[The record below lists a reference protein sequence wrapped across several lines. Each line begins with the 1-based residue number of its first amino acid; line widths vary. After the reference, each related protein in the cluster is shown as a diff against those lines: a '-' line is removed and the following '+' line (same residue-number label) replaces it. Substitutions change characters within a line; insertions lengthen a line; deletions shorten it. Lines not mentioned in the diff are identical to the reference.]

1 MKKTAVLLMVI
12 TVLSKVFGFLRDIT
26 LSYFYGASSIS
37 DAYIISITITT
48 VLFSLVITGIS
59 SGYIPLYKLIENDD
73 GEKSARIFTNNVVNF
88 VIIISTILIFFG
100 LLFSDEIV
108 KIFAL
113 GFDED
118 TLKIAVLFTRI
129 GLVGIYFTSLTQL
142 FSGYL
147 QLNGKF
153 AVPTIIGFPFNFI
166 IILSII
172 ISAKTNIIV
181 LAIGG
186 VIAALVQLLFLTPS
200 LLKLKYR
207 YVASIQLR
215 DENVKKMAFLV
226 LPIAMGMSV
235 DHINSMVDKTLAS
248 KIVEGGISALTYA
261 TRLNDFVIGIFV
273 ISFITVLFP
282 LISKMAAN
290 ENTNELKKS
299 LSEVL
304 SSVMLL
310 VVPASIGIMV
320 LAEPIIKLLFGRGHF
335 DEQAIYLT
343 SQALFF
349 YSIGMIGYGTREIL
363 IRAFYS
369 LQDMKTPMINASI
382 AVILNII
389 LNIILSAYMGIGG
402 LALATSIAALFSTC
416 LLFLSLR
423 KKIGPL
429 GLSKLVVTM
438 LKVILAS
445 GVMGAIVFLLNEY
458 IWMDLDEVFKMGLVL
473 FIGCSIYIT
482 IITMLKLEEAK
493 IIKTFLR
500 KKARL

>member
-37 DAYIISITITT
+37 DAYIISITIST

-88 VIIISTILIFFG
+88 VIIISTILIVFG

-113 GFDED
+113 GFDEE

-153 AVPTIIGFPFNFI
+153 AVPAIIGFPFNFI

-186 VIAALVQLLFLTPS
+186 VIAALVQLLFLTPT
-200 LLKLKYR
+200 LYKLKYR
-207 YVASIQLR
+207 YALNVQVR
-215 DENVKKMAFLV
+215 DENIKKMAFLV

-273 ISFITVLFP
+273 MSFITVLFP

-369 LQDMKTPMINASI
+369 LQDMKTPMYNASI

-429 GLSKLVVTM
+429 GLSKLGVTM
-438 LKVILAS
+438 SKVIVAS
-445 GVMGAIVFLLNEY
+445 GVMGSIVYLLNEY
-458 IWMDLDEVFKMGLVL
+458 IWMYLDGVIKMGLVII
-473 FIGCSIYIT
+473 IGCSIYIT
-482 IITMLKLEEAK
+482 IITLLKVEEAK

-500 KKARL
+500 KKVRL

>member
-59 SGYIPLYKLIENDD
+59 SGYIPLYKRIENDD

-153 AVPTIIGFPFNFI
+153 AIPAIIGFPFNFI

-207 YVASIQLR
+207 YVPSIQLR

-343 SQALFF
+343 SQTLFF

-458 IWMDLDEVFKMGLVL
+458 IWMDLDEVLKMGLVL

-482 IITMLKLEEAK
+482 IITMLKVEEVK
-493 IIKTFLR
+493 IIKTFLW
-500 KKARL
+500 KKVRL

>member
-59 SGYIPLYKLIENDD
+59 SGYIPLYKRIENDD

-153 AVPTIIGFPFNFI
+153 AIPAIIGFPFNFI

-207 YVASIQLR
+207 YVPSIQLR

-458 IWMDLDEVFKMGLVL
+458 IWMDLDEVLKMGLVL

-482 IITMLKLEEAK
+482 IITMLKVEEVK
-493 IIKTFLR
+493 IIKTFLW
-500 KKARL
+500 KKVRL

>member
-1 MKKTAVLLMVI
+1 MVI

-37 DAYIISITITT
+37 DAYIISITIST

-88 VIIISTILIFFG
+88 VIIISTILIVFG
-100 LLFSDEIV
+100 LLFSDKIV

-113 GFDED
+113 GFDEE

-153 AVPTIIGFPFNFI
+153 AVPAIIGFPFNLI

-172 ISAKTNIIV
+172 ISAQTNIIV

-186 VIAALVQLLFLTPS
+186 VFAALVQLLFLTPS
-200 LLKLKYR
+200 LYKLKYR
-207 YVASIQLR
+207 YVPKVQLR
-215 DENVKKMAFLV
+215 DESIKKMAFLV

-320 LAEPIIKLLFGRGHF
+320 LAEPIIKLLYGRGHF

-363 IRAFYS
+363 IRSFYS
-369 LQDMKTPMINASI
+369 LQDMKTPMYNASI

-429 GLSKLVVTM
+429 GLSKLGVTM
-438 LKVILAS
+438 LKVIVAS
-445 GVMGAIVFLLNEY
+445 GVMGSIVYLLNEY
-458 IWMDLDEVFKMGLVL
+458 IWMTLDGVIKMGLVI
-473 FIGCSIYIT
+473 FIGCIIYVT
-482 IITMLKLEEAK
+482 IITLLKVEEAK
-493 IIKTFLR
+493 IIKTLLR
-500 KKARL
+500 KKVRL